1 MMKPYATLNLNGDFR
16 RAYARGKSFADPA
29 LVTYTVKT
37 RRKCCRMGI
46 TVSKKVGCAVERN
59 RCKRVIRAAFR
70 ECCGEI
76 TGGWDLVFVARGK
89 TKYLKSTVIAKIMR
103 RQLIQAG
110 VIKEKSENGNAGR

>member
-1 MMKPYATLNLNGDFR
+1 MKPYVTLNLNGDFR

-29 LVTYTVKT
+29 LVTYAVKT
-37 RRKCCRMGI
+37 RRACRMGI

-76 TGGWDLVFVARGK
+76 TGGWDLVFVARGR

-110 VIKEKSENGNAGR
+110 AIQGKSENGKAGR

>member
-1 MMKPYATLNLNGDFR
+1 MKSYATLNLNGDFR

-29 LVTYTVKT
+29 LVTYALKT
-37 RRKCCRMGI
+37 RRGVCRMGI

-70 ECCGEI
+70 DCCEEI
-76 TGGWDLVFVARGK
+76 TGGWDLVFVARGR
-89 TKYLKSTVIAKIMR
+89 TKYLKSTVIRKIMR

-110 VIKEKSENGNAGR
+110 AIRGKSENVDMGR